1 MLFSK
6 TKSAPPKPKSE
17 PVPIPDLPDLPSPSA
32 RKSEAAPA
40 PAPAAAAKKAASVL
54 SADLTFEGNITGAGD
69 LQVDGR
75 VKGDIRVSRLVVG
88 ETGAIDGA
96 VQADV
101 VEVRGRVVGSVSGK
115 QVKLMGTAYVDGD
128 VTHEQLAI
136 EVGAYFQGRC
146 IQGGA
151 PGAQAQT
158 PPPAP
163 QPTGFAPPTA
173 APAPDGAQLIELKP
187 TA

>member
-17 PVPIPDLPDLPSPSA
+17 PVPIPDLPDLPSPGA
-32 RKSEAAPA
+32 RKAAEPA
-40 PAPAAAAKKAASVL
+40 AAAPAAAARKATSVL
-54 SADLTFEGNITGAGD
+54 SADLTFEGNVSGSGD

-75 VKGDIRVSRLVVG
+75 IKGDVRVGRLVVG
-88 ETGAIDGA
+88 ETGAVDGA
-96 VQADV
+96 VQGDL
-101 VEVRGRVVGSVSGK
+101 VEVRGRVVGSVTGK
-115 QVKLMGTAYVDGD
+115 QVKLMSTAYVDGD
-128 VTHEQLAI
+128 VTHEQLSI

-146 IQGGA
+146 IQGG
-151 PGAQAQT
+151 GQAANQV
-158 PPPAP
+158 PPPAA
-163 QPTGFAPPTA
+163 QPAGFATPTA